1 MASKSYRSAESAT
14 PVASHAQMREYP
26 KTGIVHQDIKLYI
39 EGVQVPFIAIS
50 ISESYKGYPS
60 ATIQIPYFAGL
71 TEITKNYTPKVHVFF
86 RDYVYEKY
94 LIQKGVT
101 DYKEADLYRVL
112 FEGILLTNS
121 YSRTK
126 ASDSGSAT
134 IQFSCVHK
142 YWFLNQVLLKFGGRG
157 NDVSVGNLPEPTTV
171 SNYMSSPAAILDALG
186 GIENTSE
193 RSVNPKITSVDDINM
208 RALPPDLLPY
218 FDRLKGVTGISVV
231 LWNTLKRDS
240 YVYSNYSKTMTEM
253 YIPLIDEGLKF
264 FKKMT
269 GHPLIESG
277 METEKIPVS
286 VSTLASRINKLA
298 PVSDVTKILAP
309 ANYRNFINDA
319 VAIEVAVSLMSVG
332 NQAASG
338 ETTSLVAMISSL
350 LEGMI
355 YDLQLLASPVQS
367 KDPNLESINA
377 VVKPL
382 LPFYFSPTCN
392 VLFPH
397 MYTSISVQD
406 GANLSPTRLV
416 AFPDGFTGPTR
427 DKANQQEFRAPHEVR
442 LAAALNHPLGNLT
455 LNGTTIRHG
464 EFPAPHEF
472 SRGMLVKE
480 VQVKPW
486 IKNLYAAYR
495 VATEERAQSEASTS
509 ANASGSSPQADSLPI
524 LSLDPNPNAPNS
536 NSTRKGRTLNYGV
549 ATTIDVARSEK
560 EYRAEAIWKHWNIR
574 ENPIPFYYGSI
585 TKKGTNVVYGK
596 NGVATPGS
604 PESATIENFR
614 STTKVPIF
622 WNVVLFPY
630 NNALYAYPPHFDYIR
645 RQWFA
650 VDEIPAPLRAKYVFT
665 GQEANSSQSSGL
677 TPLNPK
683 PPTTISLVN
692 PLSRANLSH
701 YISEVDKMI
710 AARDAAAAAEKETTD
725 AYWEDPLLNDLKI
738 QWDKEH
744 PNQES
749 LNPFATKEVN
759 GSPPHETTLIN
770 TLDYEYSL
778 SLVENK
784 QGSVEGLFNPY
795 IVVGYPMDII
805 DPSPERPSYHA
816 FCLSKTHSIT
826 PRSISTSITFS
837 SALTYDELR
846 AYELPSILPW
856 YRKQL
861 DFTKKQSLI
870 NQTAEAKSAANSF
883 YSGVFGCG
891 YADPTILENDQ
902 TNSVNFVKVNAR
914 GDFEVTLSK
923 ANLSEQMGKDSMI
936 LGFTD
941 QNLSYE
947 GNLAM
952 VRREIETL
960 SDIERLDGIRF
971 IDISPSSESTF
982 SEAAGEIKVSA
993 LRPEEYLKPGRSA
1006 FLSYRKLDTVVWDK
1020 IKAKFTKVKSGGT
1033 NGDS

>member
-14 PVASHAQMREYP
+14 PVASHVEMRQYP

-50 ISESYKGYPS
+50 ISESYKGAPS

-71 TEITKNYTPKVHVFF
+71 TEITRNYTPKVHIFF

-94 LIQKGVT
+94 LIQKGIT
-101 DYKEADLYRVL
+101 NYKDSDLYRVL
-112 FEGILLTNS
+112 FEGVILTNS

-142 YWFLNQVLLKFGGRG
+142 YTFLNQVLLKFGGRG
-157 NDVSVGNLPEPTTV
+157 PESNVGNLPEPTTV
-171 SNYMSSPAAILDALG
+171 SNYMGAPAAILDALG

-193 RSVNPKITSVDDINM
+193 KAVNPKMTSVEDINM

-218 FDRLKGVTGISVV
+218 FDRLKGVTGVPVV

-240 YVYSNYSKTMTEM
+240 YVFANYSKTMTEM

-264 FKKMT
+264 FKKVT
-269 GHPLIESG
+269 GHPHIESG
-277 METEKIPVS
+277 IEDEKIPIS
-286 VSTLASRINKLA
+286 ISTLASRVQKLA
-298 PVSDVTKILAP
+298 PVTDVTKIIAP

-319 VAIEVAVSLMSVG
+319 VAMEVAVSLMNVG
-332 NQAASG
+332 TEAASG
-338 ETTSLVAMISSL
+338 ETTSLLGMITSI

-355 YDLQLLASPVQS
+355 YDLQVLASPVQS
-367 KDPNLESINA
+367 KDPKLESVNA

-382 LPFYFSPTCN
+382 LPFYFAPSCN

-406 GANLSPTRLV
+406 GANLSPTRV
-416 AFPDGFTGPTR
+416 VSFPDGFMGQTN
-427 DKANQQEFRAPHEVR
+427 DKADRQEFRAPHEVR
-442 LAAALNHPLGNLT
+442 LAAALNNPTGNIT
-455 LNGTTIRHG
+455 LNGTTVRHG
-464 EFPAPHEF
+464 EYPAPHEF

-480 VQVKPW
+480 IFIKPW
-486 IKNLYAAYR
+486 IKNLYAAYQ
-495 VATEERAQSEASTS
+495 VATEDRVKEEASTS
-509 ANASGSSPQADSLPI
+509 VNASGSSPQENSLPI
-524 LSLDPNPNAPNS
+524 LSIDPNP
-536 NSTRKGRTLNYGV
+536 STTKSRKVVNYGV

-560 EYRAEAIWKHWNIR
+560 EFRVEAIWKHWNIR
-574 ENPIPFYYGSI
+574 ENPIPFYYGPI

-604 PESATIENFR
+604 PESTTIETFR
-614 STTKVPIF
+614 NTTKVPIF

-650 VDEIPAPLRAKYVFT
+650 VDEIPAPMRSRYIFT
-665 GQEANSSQSSGL
+665 GQDATSAQSSGL
-677 TPLNPK
+677 APVNPK
-683 PPTTISLVN
+683 PRTTISLIN
-692 PLSRANLSH
+692 PLSLANLSFYH
-701 YISEVDKMI
+701 EDLDRTI
-710 AARDAAAAAEKETTD
+710 AAKNGTTTPDAETTD
-725 AYWEDPLLNDLKI
+725 AYWEDPMLDELKK
-738 QWDKEH
+738 QWDREN
-744 PNQES
+744 PNQEP
-749 LNPFATKEVN
+749 LNPFATKETN

-778 SLVENK
+778 ALVENK

-795 IVVGYPMDII
+795 IVVGYPMDIL

-826 PRSISTSITFS
+826 PRSITTSITFS

-846 AYELPSILPW
+846 SYELPSILPW

-861 DFTKKQSLI
+861 AFTKKQSLLY
-870 NQTAEAKSAANSF
+870 QTPEAKYAANSF

-891 YADPTILENDQ
+891 YADPTVLENDQ
-902 TNSVNFVKVNAR
+902 TNSINFVRVNGR
-914 GDFEVTLSK
+914 GDFKITLNK
-923 ANLSEQMGKDSMI
+923 ANLSEQMNKQNMI

-971 IDISPSSESTF
+971 IDIKPSSES
-982 SEAAGEIKVSA
+982 SIDEAVGEVKVSA
-993 LRPEEYLKPGRSA
+993 LRPDVLIKPGRSA
-1006 FLSYRKLDTVVWDK
+1006 FLNYTKLDFDVAAK